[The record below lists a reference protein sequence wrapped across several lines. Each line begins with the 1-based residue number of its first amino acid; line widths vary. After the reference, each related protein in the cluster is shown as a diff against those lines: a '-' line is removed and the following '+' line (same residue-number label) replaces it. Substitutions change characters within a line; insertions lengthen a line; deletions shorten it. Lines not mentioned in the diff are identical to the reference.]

1 MHENRI
7 YISSLLIIHLLI
19 QSSNNYIIF
28 PFKTT
33 TIPFKE
39 RQNATIKS
47 IENFL
52 SQINI
57 NQLYTTISFGNPPK
71 SIDFYLSMQ
80 QSVFSILSNN
90 CLKGSESSYDPK
102 LSSKFNN
109 QSSYHISFGKISKAC
124 LANDECTFY
133 NDLKLSKNYSFD
145 AFLFLLGNNSS
156 PENEDFID
164 SNRLCGTVGLMRYSY
179 NTDYTINNLIYYLK
193 QNKVIDSYTFGI
205 YYFDNENSFDIA
217 QDIRD
222 KYEGFFIVGISN
234 NTYLDIFKTHEI
246 YNSYLSSTIN
256 WSIKFNK
263 IFFNDSQYEIMCS
276 NDTMIYFV
284 MDYNY
289 ISCDEQY
296 YNNIK
301 NYFFKSYLEKNICSE
316 ESISVTYEGYNY
328 MIVCNSGIK
337 NNLTSFP
344 KLFFHSKDLSFTFNL
359 DYKDLFLENE
369 NKIYFLII
377 YKQTLKSIWNVG
389 KIFLKKYPF
398 IFDFDNK
405 MISFVHLDK
414 YRDSKK
420 DAKNDDN
427 NHAYNFWETIKIYIF
442 IFLLII
448 AVIIG
453 VIIGKLIWKKK
464 RKTRANELDDN
475 YEYIEKFDI
484 NK

>member
-7 YISSLLIIHLLI
+7 CIYSFLIIAFLI
-19 QSSNNYIIF
+19 QSSNNYLIF

-33 TIPFKE
+33 KIPFKE
-39 RQNATIKS
+39 QENSDIKT

-57 NQLYTTISFGNPPK
+57 NQLYTTVSFGNPPRN
-71 SIDFYLSMQ
+71 IDCYLSFE

-102 LSSKFNN
+102 FSSKFKN
-109 QSSYHISFGKISKAC
+109 QSSYHISVGKVRKAC

-133 NDLKLSKNYSFD
+133 NDIKLAKNSSFND
-145 AFLFLLGNNSS
+145 FLFLLGNNSS
-156 PENEDFID
+156 PEDEIFVD
-164 SNRLCGTVGLMRYSY
+164 SDRLCGTVGLMRYSY
-179 NTDYTINNLIYYLK
+179 NTDYTINNLVYYLK

-205 YYFDNENSFDIA
+205 YYFDSENSLDLP

-222 KYEGFFIVGISN
+222 KYEGYLIVGISN
-234 NTYLDIFKTHEI
+234 SAYLDIFKTDEV
-246 YNSYLSSTIN
+246 YNSYLSSTIS

-263 IFFNDSQYEIMCS
+263 IFFNDSQSEYMCS
-276 NDTMIYFV
+276 NDTSIYF
-284 MDYNY
+284 MLDYNY

-301 NYFFKSYLEKNICSE
+301 NYFFKSYLEKNICTI
-316 ESISVTYEGYNY
+316 ESTSVTYEGNNY
-328 MIVCNSGIK
+328 MIVCNSEIK

-344 KLFFHSKDLSFTFNL
+344 KIYFYSHDLSFTFNL
-359 DYKDLFLENE
+359 DYNDLFFEHE
-369 NKIYFLII
+369 NKIYFLVI
-377 YKQTLKSIWNVG
+377 YKQTLKTIWNVG

-398 IFDFDNK
+398 IFDFEKK
-405 MISFVHLDK
+405 MMSFVHLDK
-414 YRDSKK
+414 YGNSKK
-420 DAKNDDN
+420 ESKNDEKN
-427 NHAYNFWETIKIYIF
+427 NYSLWEKIKIYVF

-453 VIIGKLIWKKK
+453 VIIGKLIWKKQ
-464 RKTRANELDDN
+464 RKTRANELVDN